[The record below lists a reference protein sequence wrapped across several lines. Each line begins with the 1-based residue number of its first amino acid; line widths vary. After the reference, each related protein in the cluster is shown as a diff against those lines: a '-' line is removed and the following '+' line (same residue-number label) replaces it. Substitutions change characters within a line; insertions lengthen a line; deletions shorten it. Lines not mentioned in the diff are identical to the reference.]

1 MNAEVLANL
10 EKMIKQTQ
18 AANTEY
24 VKIPLGKANNVEVE
38 IRKADE
44 VDSEPVIMEIDLEE
58 DVSGLKARLAQ
69 VEGIDA
75 NGLCVTH
82 GTDTLEDGIQL
93 RDYNI

>member
-1 MNAEVLANL
+1 M
-10 EKMIKQTQ
+10 
-18 AANTEY
+18 
-24 VKIPLGKANNVEVE
+24 KIPVGKANNVEVE

-58 DVSGLKARLAQ
+58 DVSDLKARLAQ

-75 NGLCVTH
+75 NGVCVTH
-82 GTDTLEDGIQL
+82 GADTLEDGIQL